1 LSAWFPKVTDSGS
14 AEKACAACSAR
25 SEKNCEVGMGKIA
38 MNRSGHGT
46 IEEDTMGEDTGIS
59 SGAFYELF
67 IFPS

>member
-1 LSAWFPKVTDSGS
+1 
-14 AEKACAACSAR
+14 
-25 SEKNCEVGMGKIA
+25 MGKIA

-67 IFPS
+67 TFPSLTPAASRLVPGHGSHLEAVKV